1 MCNAKQAWALTTGAQ
16 LSKLTELYNKG
27 ELDFKGTVFQ
37 IKFFDH
43 PLKAG
48 KNWVCFYG
56 GQWYQT
62 NIRRL
67 PTADE
72 LVRAAA
78 ARPMGTCL
86 FFGTFNFQLQM
97 EFGAASRKAEKAR
110 VVSPK

>member
-1 MCNAKQAWALTTGAQ
+1 MCSAKQAWAPATGEQ
-16 LSKLTELYNKG
+16 LNNLTELYNKG
-27 ELDFKGTVFQ
+27 ELDFKGSVFQ

-48 KNWVCFYG
+48 KNWVCLYG
-56 GQWYQT
+56 EQWYQT

-78 ARPMGTCL
+78 ARPFGTCP
-86 FFGTFNFQLQM
+86 FFGKFNFRLQM
-97 EFGAASRKAEKAR
+97 EFGEASRKAEKAR